1 MTRTLTR
8 SLSHLQTLVVF
19 VFIIALL
26 EFLTGCGAPK
36 LRTDEAPAPSDI
48 TIDQARLEFHGC
60 GYDSI
65 IGTVACAPGQTVS
78 AVTEYKGI
86 ITMESSGAGCSLRE
100 DIAVTPP
107 ETLIAVPTHPPGVTC
122 AVTAIFLPTYP
133 NGTSPVP
140 IRALFGEV
148 VFMADNEFPYAGN
161 FALTTFETVNLP
173 FPGSVRGAFAS
184 RQFSSA
190 VTYTGSTLSYQ
201 PLTEGT
207 DFLFIKTWDANG
219 VLTKRSY
226 TANYYSPAA
235 VQLTYQLTWQKDG
248 TWLLELPDSISVTS
262 IAGKPNFNLSIT
274 LPGDLTGYV
283 RSYTAQGRTLVLN
296 FVKGYLEWAH

>member
-1 MTRTLTR
+1 MTRTLTA
-8 SLSHLQTLVVF
+8 HAKTLVLFVF
-19 VFIIALL
+19 VIAFV

-36 LRTDEAPAPSDI
+36 LRDDTAPSPSDI

-65 IGTVACAPGQTVS
+65 IGTVACAPGQTVT
-78 AVTEYKGI
+78 AVTEYTGV
-86 ITMESSGAGCSLRE
+86 ITMASSGDGCSLRE

-107 ETLIAVPTHPPGVTC
+107 ETEIAVPTHPPGVSC

-133 NGTSPVP
+133 NGVSPLP

-148 VFMADNEFPYAGN
+148 VFLADNAFPYAGN

-173 FPGSVRGAFAS
+173 FPGSVRGAFTS
-184 RQFSSA
+184 RQFSNA
-190 VTYTGSTLSYQ
+190 VTYTGPTLSYQ

-207 DFLFIKTWDANG
+207 DFLFVKTWDANG
-219 VLTKRSY
+219 VVTQRSY

-235 VQLTYQLTWQKDG
+235 IQLTYQLDWQDDG
-248 TWLLELPDSISVTS
+248 TWLLTLPDSVSVTS
-262 IAGKPNFNLSIT
+262 VLGKPNFDLKIH
-274 LPGDLTGYV
+274 LPGNITGYV

-296 FVKGYLEWAH
+296 FNKGYLEWAH